1 MTHPHTIDKYQ
12 IIEHLGSGSFG
23 DVYRVQDRA
32 LQVEK
37 AIKVLGVTDPAEF
50 LQSLEEAQILRRC
63 SHKHIVAI
71 NEANIFDVSG
81 APRVVLD
88 LEYIAEGSL
97 EDALTNRWISIQEAV
112 RYLQGALQGLEHA
125 HSQGFLHRDIKPGNI
140 LLAQSAAKLSDF
152 GLATDTSA
160 TLVGSA
166 QGYVTHLPPEYWT
179 TRRTTVLSDVFACGV
194 TLYRAVSNINDWRAV
209 VRATPNA
216 RAKIQNGKLIESIGF
231 ESFIPKTLQRIIRKA
246 CHADPTKRYQSVLEL
261 RQQLDRLRFGI
272 DWIATGDFSWEGRQG
287 SDVYKMEVDPLK
299 FDLTYKKNDRRKS
312 DQCAKHADLGS
323 AIQAMENLVAETTL
337 Q

>member
-1 MTHPHTIDKYQ
+1 MSHPHTIDKYQ

-23 DVYRVQDRA
+23 DVYRVLDRA

-50 LQSLEEAQILRRC
+50 IQSLEEGQILRRC

-71 NEANIFDVSG
+71 NEANIFNVKGS
-81 APRVVLD
+81 PRVVLD
-88 LEYIAEGSL
+88 LEYIPEGSL
-97 EDALTNRWISIQEAV
+97 EDALKNRWVSIQEAV
-112 RYLQGALQGLEHA
+112 RYLQGALHGLEHA
-125 HSQGFLHRDIKPGNI
+125 HSHGFLHRDIKPGNI
-140 LLAQSAAKLSDF
+140 LLGHSISKLSDF

-160 TLVGSA
+160 TLIGSA

-179 TRRTTVLSDVFACGV
+179 TRRTTVLTDVFACGV
-194 TLYRAVSNINDWRAV
+194 TLYRAVSNIDDWRAV
-209 VRATPNA
+209 VKAAPNA

-231 ESFIPKTLQRIIRKA
+231 ESFIPKALQRLIRKA
-246 CHADPTKRYQSVLEL
+246 CHPDPAKRYQSVLEL

-287 SDVYKMEVDPLK
+287 SDVLSIEVDPMT
-299 FDLTYKKNDRRKS
+299 FALTYKKKNRRKN
-312 DQCAKHADLGS
+312 DQCAQYGDLGA
-323 AIQAMENLVAETTL
+323 AIQAMEEQIAETTL

>member
-88 LEYIAEGSL
+88 LEFIAEGSL

-179 TRRTTVLSDVFACGV
+179 TRQTTVLSDVFACGV
-194 TLYRAVSNINDWRAV
+194 TLYRAVSNIDDWRAV
-209 VRATPNA
+209 VRATPDA
-216 RAKIQNGKLIESIGF
+216 RAKIQNGKLIENIGF

-299 FDLTYKKNDRRKS
+299 FDLTYKKNDRRKN
-312 DQCAKHADLGS
+312 DQCAKYGDLGS
-323 AIQAMENLVAETTL
+323 AIQAMENLVADTTL

>member
-1 MTHPHTIDKYQ
+1 MSHPHTIDKYQ

-23 DVYRVQDRA
+23 DVYRVLDRA
-32 LQVEK
+32 LQAEK

-50 LQSLEEAQILRRC
+50 IQSLGEAQILRRC

-71 NEANIFDVSG
+71 NEANIFDVMGS
-81 APRVVLD
+81 PRVVLD

-97 EDALTNRWISIQEAV
+97 EDALANRWVSIPDAV

-140 LLAQSAAKLSDF
+140 LLSSSAAKLSDF
-152 GLATDTSA
+152 GLATDTSS

-179 TRRTTVLSDVFACGV
+179 TRQTTVLSDVFACGV
-194 TLYRAVSNINDWRAV
+194 TLYRVISNIDDWRAV
-209 VRATPNA
+209 VKATPDA
-216 RAKIQNGKLIESIGF
+216 RSKIQNGKLIEGIGF
-231 ESFIPKTLQRIIRKA
+231 ESFIPKPLQKIIRKA
-246 CHADPTKRYQSVLEL
+246 CHPEPAKRYQSVLEL

-272 DWIATGDFSWEGRQG
+272 DWITTGDFSWEGRQG
-287 SDVYKMEVDPLK
+287 ADVFTVEVDPLK
-299 FDLTYKKNDRRKS
+299 FGLDFKKNNRRKN
-312 DQCAKHADLGS
+312 DQCAQYGDLGA
-323 AIQAMENLVAETTL
+323 AIHAMESLVANTTL